1 MIISFIKWKDLHKVS
16 DLMCQKYGYDMKW
29 SFHSVK
35 EKLKL
40 LLFSCIDKLNKNS
53 KQNEQDKY
61 RHFFTEGKKKIL
73 DESNE
78 IDLKI
83 KLFSFYL

>member
-40 LLFSCIDKLNKNS
+40 LLFACIDKLIKNSNKN
-53 KQNEQDKY
+53 
-61 RHFFTEGKKKIL
+61 
-73 DESNE
+73 
-78 IDLKI
+78 
-83 KLFSFYL
+83 